1 MLMGM
6 FMMENGKMIRQMER
20 EYIYMLMG
28 LNTKET
34 GRMISNMEGEL
45 KTGQIMQN
53 MMENIEKEKSMEE
66 EF

>member
-28 LNTKET
+28 LNTKEI
-34 GRMISNMEGEL
+34 GRMINSMVGEW